1 VNKEVEIFNRKQ
13 KGIMKRYN
21 HTQVIDMSVNRDH
34 YTKHGLH
41 MNKTGK
47 EWLARR
53 TADIINKLFT
63 NQKLDPIILDW
74 KESSVKRNHRIQGK

>member
-1 VNKEVEIFNRKQ
+1 
-13 KGIMKRYN
+13 
-21 HTQVIDMSVNRDH
+21 MSVNRDH

-63 NQKLDPIILDW
+63 NQKLDPITLEW
-74 KESSVKRNHRIQGK
+74 KESSVKRNEPETTGYKDSDFKIGQQEV